1 MFETGIEGHYALV
14 DGKKLRFGYTTGTCA
29 AAAAKAA
36 ALLLLTGQAPE
47 AVKIHTPKGID
58 LRLPIEESKR
68 EGDAARCAVRKNSGD
83 DPDVTDG
90 ALVCAQVRVSATQ
103 GIRIDGGIGVGR
115 VTKPGLKVPVGAAAI
130 NPGPRAMIEQA
141 VREALEEGEPV
152 PGLDVVISVPEGA
165 ALAAKTFNPRLG
177 IVGGISI
184 LGTSGIV
191 EPMSEEALVDSIRLE
206 IRQRKA
212 LGEKRLILA
221 PGNYGTDFLRD
232 TLGVSEDRIVKISNY
247 VGRALDA
254 AAEAGFAE
262 VLLAGHI
269 GKLIKL
275 SGGIM
280 NTHSR
285 EGDGRAELMAAW
297 ALKAGADGDTARSIL
312 ACVTT
317 DEMLRI
323 LREKGL
329 LAPAM
334 ELMAQGIDLYVN
346 ARVKGLLT
354 VGVLVFS
361 DGSGPLCATA
371 AAKRW
376 VETSLKAKEKEL

>member
-14 DGKKLRFGYTTGTCA
+14 DGKKLRYGYTTGTCA

-36 ALLLLTGQAPE
+36 TLLLLTDRAPA
-47 AVKIHTPKGID
+47 AVRIHTPKGIE
-58 LRLPIEESKR
+58 LTLPVEEAVR
-68 EGDAARCAVRKNSGD
+68 AGDAARCTVRKFSGD

-90 ALVCAQVRVSATQ
+90 ALIAATVSVSAAP
-103 GIRIDGGIGVGR
+103 GVHIDGGEGVGR

-130 NPGPRAMIEQA
+130 NPGPRDMIEQA
-141 VREALEEGEPV
+141 VGEALEETEAVAGI
-152 PGLDVVISVPEGA
+152 DAVISVPEGA

-206 IRQRKA
+206 IRQRRA

-221 PGNYGTDFLRD
+221 PGNYGLDFLRD
-232 TLGVSEDRIVKISNY
+232 TMGVSEERIVKISNY
-247 VGRALDA
+247 VGKALDA

-269 GKLIKL
+269 GKLVKL

-285 EGDGRAELMAAW
+285 EGDGRAELMAAC
-297 ALKAGADGDTARSIL
+297 ALRAGADGDTARAIL
-312 ACVTT
+312 DCVTT
-317 DEMLRI
+317 DGMLRI

-329 LAPAM
+329 LDAAM
-334 ELMAQGIDLYVN
+334 ESMARRIDLYVN

-361 DGSGPLCATA
+361 DGYGPLCATA
-371 AAKRW
+371 AAQEWLK
-376 VETSLKAKEKEL
+376 TSLNEKEKEL